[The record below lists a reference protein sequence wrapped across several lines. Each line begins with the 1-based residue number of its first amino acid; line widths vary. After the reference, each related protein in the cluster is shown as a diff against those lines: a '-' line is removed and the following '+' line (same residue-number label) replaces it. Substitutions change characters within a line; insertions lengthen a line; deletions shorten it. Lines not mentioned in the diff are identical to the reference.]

1 MATVEYRQ
9 ASRMY
14 DSTHPPAVNRVSLQ
28 IEDGEF
34 LVLVGPS
41 GSGKSTA
48 MRMLAG
54 LEPVDEGQIFID
66 GKDVTELRAR
76 DRDVAM
82 VFQSYALYPNMTA
95 RQNIAFA
102 LENIKT
108 PKAQIKE
115 KVAKAAAMLELED
128 LLDKKPSQM
137 SGGQRQRVAMGRSI
151 VRDPQVWCMD
161 EPLSNLDA
169 KLRVSTRAQI
179 AALQRDLGVTTV
191 YVTHD
196 QTEAMTMGDR
206 VAVLK
211 DGVLQQVDTPT
222 HLYEHPGNTFV
233 ATFIG
238 SPSITL
244 VENVVVK
251 DGKAGLGA
259 GHSMHFGMPEDLIAK
274 LPGESVIAGVR
285 PENWEIVAAGEDAP
299 DGVDTLAFQ
308 VQLVENLGSEAFLYV
323 EPQLESDSPVQ
334 IYKNRVAIKVP
345 SAEGFE
351 QGTILHARPR
361 LGKAM
366 FFHPES
372 RINLEYL

>member
-9 ASRMY
+9 ASRIY
-14 DSTHPPAVNRVSLQ
+14 ESTRPPAVNRVSLK

-66 GKDVTELRAR
+66 GKDVTEVRAR

-102 LENIKT
+102 LENLKT
-108 PKAQIKE
+108 PKDQIE
-115 KVAKAAAMLELED
+115 DKVAKAAKMLELEA

-151 VRDPQVWCMD
+151 VRDPLVWCMD

-211 DGVLQQVDTPT
+211 DGVLQQVDTPA
-222 HLYEHPGNTFV
+222 HLYEKPGNTFV

-238 SPSITL
+238 SPAITL
-244 VENVVVK
+244 VENVVVSN
-251 DGKAGLGA
+251 GIAGLGA
-259 GHSMHFGMPEDLIAK
+259 GHTMHFGMPREFEKK
-274 LPGESVIAGVR
+274 LPGNSVIAGVR
-285 PENWEIVAAGEDAP
+285 PENWEIVSVGESAP
-299 DGVDTLAFQ
+299 EGVDTLEFR
-308 VQLVENLGSEAFLYV
+308 VQLVENLGSEGYVYV
-323 EPQLESDSPVQ
+323 EPQLSADSPVR
-334 IYKNRVAIKVP
+334 IDKNSVAIKVD
-345 SAEGFE
+345 SAAGFE
-351 QGTILHARPR
+351 AGAILHARPR

-372 RINLEYL
+372 RINLEYV